1 MNIVN
6 TSQRWDRALCYQAG
20 QQKQLAETRH
30 DDVHKNT
37 IPIKRCP
44 QAYNTHHCN
53 SNEHHVCIEF
63 PTQASMPVAQVNN
76 SQETFL
82 RVDI

>member
-6 TSQRWDRALCYQAG
+6 TSQQWDRALCYLAG
-20 QQKQLAETRH
+20 QRVLAETRR
-30 DDVHKNT
+30 DVHKNT

-44 QAYNTHHCN
+44 QAHNTHHCH

-63 PTQASMPVAQVNN
+63 PTQASLPVAQVNN

-82 RVDI
+82 SVDI